1 MNSVGLFRKPMA
13 NSELSN
19 GSALAWRMTPL
30 DFPLPRLLVPIFINA
45 WLVASPLAADVTLP
59 LPLSGPAYLLAEQ
72 AFTAY
77 DQGDYATAITRSR
90 EVVRQRPDVI
100 APKRLLVLSLAGAGE
115 LDAAAETASGFIAE
129 GDTDAELIAMRD
141 RIQDQITAQAGATS
155 PTPAAPRP
163 KPDPAFQAA
172 DRAYRAS
179 AKGQHIQAAELARQ
193 AVKLAPGR
201 IAYRRLL
208 ISALIASDQPQAAA
222 EEASLALERWPG
234 DGELLAFRAD
244 ARQRQGDTAQALAD
258 YAAALNSPELTD
270 SQARDWRLA
279 LADAAMAAHEPE
291 TALAAL
297 TELANLTTPR
307 QESPAYDLDSRR
319 GYALLA
325 LNRPEEA
332 LAALTQALAAQK
344 LDRDGMLNAAY
355 IAKRLALNTQ
365 AIDLFKA
372 ALADPVTESAPWDAQ
387 RRFEI
392 RREVA
397 ELSRTWGA
405 YASLSYGG
413 VGLMPNAA
421 LQPAATSSGG
431 KVLQAGMELYWRPPR
446 IGFRNG
452 RIVELFGRVFETL
465 SHTQE
470 QGQEVGATG
479 PQTRQ
484 GALGIRWKPFTDY
497 NLILEVGRLI
507 KLGDQ
512 ARSDWLLRAAI
523 SLGQGTDL
531 RLTPSS
537 WWQWQLYGEWVSYPE
552 TPQNLTNFE
561 GRLGRSFRLTNPL
574 DRLVV
579 TPFLAVGGGYDDAL
593 ETPEALGAG
602 PGVNLRVWFREDADH
617 APRSYLDANLQYRF
631 KLAGDDRAEGVFA
644 SLMLAW

>member
-1 MNSVGLFRKPMA
+1 MNRKGVFRKPMA
-13 NSELSN
+13 NSKLSN
-19 GSALAWRMTPL
+19 GSARALRVTPL
-30 DFPLPRLLVPIFINA
+30 DFPLLRLLALLVINTC
-45 WLVASPLAADVTLP
+45 LGASPLVADVTLP

-115 LDAAAETASGFIAE
+115 LAAAAETASGFIAE
-129 GDTDAELIAMRD
+129 GDSDAELIAMRD
-141 RIQDQITAQAGATS
+141 RIQDQITARAGATS
-155 PTPAAPRP
+155 PTLAAPRP

-179 AKGQHIQAAELARQ
+179 AKGQHTQAAELARQ
-193 AVKLAPGR
+193 AVKLAPGK

-208 ISALIASDQPQAAA
+208 ISALIAADQPQAAV
-222 EEASLALERWPG
+222 EEASQALEHWPG
-234 DGELLAFRAD
+234 NGELLALRGD
-244 ARQRQGDTAQALAD
+244 ACQRQGEAAQALAD
-258 YAAALNSPELTD
+258 YAAALKSPDLTD
-270 SQARDWRLA
+270 RQAFDWRLA
-279 LADAAMAAHEPE
+279 LADAAMAAHAPE

-297 TELANLTTPR
+297 TELANLTIPR
-307 QESPAYDLDSRR
+307 QEAPAYDLDSRR

-332 LAALTQALAAQK
+332 LSALTQALAAQK

-355 IAKRLALNTQ
+355 VAKRLALNTQ

-413 VGLMPNAA
+413 VGLMPNA

-431 KVLQAGMELYWRPPR
+431 KVLQAGLELYWRPPR

-470 QGQEVGATG
+470 QGQEAGATG

-523 SLGQGTDL
+523 SLGQGLDL
-531 RLTPSS
+531 RLAPSS
-537 WWQWQLYGEWVSYPE
+537 WWQWQLYGEWVNYPE
-552 TPQNLTNFE
+552 TPQNLSNFE

-579 TPFLAVGGGYDDAL
+579 TPFLAIGGGYDDTL
-593 ETPEALGAG
+593 KTPEALGAG